1 MRWTI
6 PGMIMVLLASLLSVA
21 VYYRH
26 QYQQSEQA
34 LQKAVLELVQH
45 QASLKQLRQKIK
57 TVSQLDAQHTKAL
70 EHNKNLVAQLER
82 DVADGRRRLR
92 VKATCHDLSTNTT
105 PPRLADATQRDYFLL
120 RNRIDIAGQQITG
133 LQNYVRQ
140 VCLNKIQK

>member
-1 MRWTI
+1 M
-6 PGMIMVLLASLLSVA
+6 SLSIIVINIS
-21 VYYRH
+21 
-26 QYQQSEQA
+26 SEQA

-105 PPRLADATQRDYFLL
+105 PSGVDDATAPRLADATQRDYFLL